1 MVGAMKLSQWARFWS
16 EPKTRVGFIPVVF
29 NLLPME
35 TRAHFSAGF
44 ELRAGQGTENGIGE
58 LGGPGRDQR
67 PPASARRFGELPFSG
82 TPRVASRRS
91 DRPRDVIAFYN

>member
-16 EPKTRVGFIPVVF
+16 EPTTRVGFIPVVF

-44 ELRAGQGTENGIGE
+44 ELRAGKAPKTASGSSDEPVAISVHQRA
-58 LGGPGRDQR
+58 PGD
-67 PPASARRFGELPFSG
+67 
-82 TPRVASRRS
+82 SRAA
-91 DRPRDVIAFYN
+91 V